1 MNLDDRLRAA
11 GRALREGSATQVD
24 AAVGLREIV
33 HAGRPQPPD
42 PTAAPAGQP
51 APPAPAGVLLRRTQ
65 RLALAVNLLLVLALG
80 VTLAVVA
87 AGARRGA
94 GPGASTQRTA
104 VTSPSTSVP
113 PATTLATRTVVQVP
127 EACLEAAE
135 LADEIISA
143 LTKNERDTRLAM
155 DLRDYSVANQACREE
170 AQPSPPPTVAP

>member
-42 PTAAPAGQP
+42 PAAQP
-51 APPAPAGVLLRRTQ
+51 APPAPAGLRLRRTQ

-80 VTLAVVA
+80 VTLVVVA
-87 AGARRGA
+87 GGARRGP
-94 GPGASTQRTA
+94 GPGATTQRTA
-104 VTSPSTSVP
+104 ATSPSTSIP
-113 PATTLATRTVVQVP
+113 PTTTLATRTVVQVP

-143 LTKNERDTRLAM
+143 LTRNKRDSRLATA
-155 DLRDYSVANQACREE
+155 LRDYSVANQACREE
-170 AQPSPPPTVAP
+170 AQPSPPPTTAP

>member
-42 PTAAPAGQP
+42 PTASPAGQP
-51 APPAPAGVLLRRTQ
+51 APPAPAGELLRRTQ

-80 VTLAVVA
+80 VTLVVVA
-87 AGARRGA
+87 GGARRGLD
-94 GPGASTQRTA
+94 PGASTQSTA
-104 VTSPSTSVP
+104 RTSPSTSLP

-127 EACLEAAE
+127 EACLESTE

-143 LTKNERDTRLAM
+143 LTRNERDNRLATA
-155 DLRDYSVANQACREE
+155 LRDYSIANQACRKQ
-170 AQPSPPPTVAP
+170 ASPTTPPTAGG

>member
-42 PTAAPAGQP
+42 PTAAPAAQP
-51 APPAPAGVLLRRTQ
+51 APPAPAGPLLRRTQ

-80 VTLAVVA
+80 VTLVVVA
-87 AGARRGA
+87 GGARRGL

-104 VTSPSTSVP
+104 ATSPSTSIP
-113 PATTLATRTVVQVP
+113 PATTLVTRTVVQVP
-127 EACLEAAE
+127 EACLETTE

-143 LTKNERDTRLAM
+143 LTRNKRDSQLATA
-155 DLRDYSVANQACREE
+155 LRDYSVANQACREQ
-170 AQPSPPPTVAP
+170 ASPTTPPTTAP